1 MLEENKRIKELT
13 WKDRY
18 QEAALRYMQ
27 LTKSMCRHFIN
38 DEHYSYYDDMYSPE
52 YAIDEL
58 TEHFERLSKTG
69 LLPEATRDYI
79 RQAWKEIED
88 TETYRDYGIPSRK
101 ARLD

>member
-1 MLEENKRIKELT
+1 MPLNRQPTSTTERTTSLYTKR
-13 WKDRY
+13 
-18 QEAALRYMQ
+18 
-27 LTKSMCRHFIN
+27 IN

-88 TETYRDYGIPSRK
+88 TEAYRDYGIPSRK